1 MTGHGIAKINKTGVI
16 CQCGE
21 VSADRAAHRNHKY
34 LVGAAGSLAA
44 PKAAKKATGPAPI
57 MWRGYHKDELRDISA
72 LGLPEGSA
80 RFFADAA
87 HDAGNWSGSPLIGG
101 NIASGRSAAGWMKKL
116 NAEGLTTS
124 FQDDDDRSCYW
135 LTFTKKGRKLAL
147 DVLGFDPDP
156 YAGELD

>member
-87 HDAGNWSGSPLIGG
+87 HDASNWSGSPLIGG
-101 NIASGRSAAGWMKKL
+101 NIASGRSAAGWMKKSL
-116 NAEGLTTS
+116 SASGRGSQSTS
-124 FQDDDDRSCYW
+124 KRQRLSTW
-135 LTFTKKGRKLAL
+135 LYRQGSSPAPTK
-147 DVLGFDPDP
+147 
-156 YAGELD
+156 